1 MDFALDRLIRKLAWN
16 AFAPPHS
23 VRRRLIAS
31 MSGLISLRAAF
42 SGISFVTAIFLA
54 RLLGPQELGEYSYS
68 MAWIVL
74 LAVPALLGMD
84 QLLVR
89 EVAASVAKGDWTT
102 VNGLRRWSARVV
114 FQFSVAIAVV
124 AGACV
129 WIAAGPAH
137 HESRI
142 TFITALPFLPLI
154 SLTRV
159 RQSMMQG
166 LHRVSLGAMPEQL
179 IQPGLFLLFL
189 AGSALLGFHPGAPAA
204 VGANAVAAAAAFA
217 AGVVLMR
224 RSLPDGVAQ
233 STPVYKSKEWFGF
246 ALPLV
251 FVAGVAVV
259 FGQADTLILGFFR
272 DQAAIGIYSVAH
284 KGSELISVVLMTQI
298 SAFASTAANLY
309 AVRDMERLQRLVMKL
324 ARLTALLSVPAII
337 AMIGFGRWYLLLFG
351 HGFAAARVTLVILS
365 VGQVVNVAT
374 GCAGMLLAITGH
386 ERRLARIIAWGA
398 LVNVALSCTLAPR
411 WGAEGVAAAYA
422 ASMVLWNVWAAIDLY
437 RLTGIHCT
445 VLGRISF
452 ENKAELS
459 ARATVS

>member
-1 MDFALDRLIRKLAWN
+1 MGLVLNRLFRKSVWN
-16 AFAPPHS
+16 SFAPPHS
-23 VRRRLIAS
+23 VRRRLIAG
-31 MSGLISLRAAF
+31 MSGLITLRAAF
-42 SGISFVTAIFLA
+42 SGISFASAILLA

-89 EVAASVAKGDWTT
+89 EVAASVAKGDWAV

-114 FQFSVAIAVV
+114 LRLSIAIAIV
-124 AGACV
+124 AGACIWV
-129 WIAAGPAH
+129 AAGPRNQ
-137 HESRI
+137 ETRI
-142 TFITALPFLPLI
+142 TFIAALPFLPLI

-189 AGSALLGFHPGAPAA
+189 ASAAFLDLHPGAPIAMVVNALAAA
-204 VGANAVAAAAAFA
+204 VAFA
-217 AGVVLMR
+217 GGVALMR
-224 RSLPDGVAQ
+224 RSLPEGVVR

-259 FGQADTLILGFFR
+259 FGQADTLILGLFR

-284 KGSELISVVLMTQI
+284 KGSELISVVLTTQV
-298 SAFASTAANLY
+298 SAFASTAANLF
-309 AVRDMERLQRLVMKL
+309 ALRDMERLQRLVMKL
-324 ARLTALLSVPAII
+324 ARLTVSLSVPAMI
-337 AMIGFGRWYLLLFG
+337 AMIGFGHWYLLLFG
-351 HGFAAARVTLVILS
+351 HGFAAARPTLVILS
-365 VGQVVNVAT
+365 IGQVANVAT

-386 ERRLARIIAWGA
+386 EHRLARIIGWGA
-398 LVNVALSCTLAPR
+398 IANVTLSCALAPK
-411 WGAEGVAAAYA
+411 WGAEGVAVAYA

-437 RLTGIHCT
+437 RLTGIDSTFTGWFCVAAKQRT
-445 VLGRISF
+445 AS
-452 ENKAELS
+452 NA
-459 ARATVS
+459 AA